1 MTALSEYP
9 AKNKSGRVK
18 LMNINNVKFEASYGT
33 AAQLRT
39 SDKPEIV
46 FAGKSNVGK
55 SSLINKFFNRKN
67 LARVSGVPG
76 KTTTINFF
84 LVDDVRIADLPGYGY
99 AKRADK
105 EKRRWGELME
115 AYFATERDIRLVVQ
129 LLDMRHEPTE
139 DDRTMLG
146 FLSDAGFPFI
156 CVLTKC
162 DKLNKT
168 EREKRRKAF
177 SENEYLADAIRIIE
191 ASAQN
196 GEGMAELKEIIEA
209 SLSEDFFESLSEEAE
224 EADESIVEAVEIPAA
239 PQKVK
244 VVRRKK

>member
-1 MTALSEYP
+1 
-9 AKNKSGRVK
+9 
-18 LMNINNVKFEASYGT
+18 MNINNVRFEASFGT
-33 AAQLRT
+33 ASQLRS

-84 LVDDVRIADLPGYGY
+84 VVDDVRIADLPGYGY
-99 AKRADK
+99 AKRSDN
-105 EKRRWGELME
+105 ERRRWGDLME
-115 AYFATERDIRLVVQ
+115 AYFAGERDIRLVVQ

-168 EREKRRKAF
+168 ERAKRRKAF
-177 SENEYLADAIRIIE
+177 EENEFLADAVKIIE

-196 GEGMAELKEIIEA
+196 GEGMEELKEIIE
-209 SLSEDFFESLSEEAE
+209 ESLLDDFIDKYYMAVDEEAGDAE
-224 EADESIVEAVEIPAA
+224 EEIPEEPEVIIPEPAKVT
-239 PQKVK
+239 PVK
-244 VVRRKK
+244 VRVSKRKK

>member
-1 MTALSEYP
+1 
-9 AKNKSGRVK
+9 
-18 LMNINNVKFEASYGT
+18 MNINNVKFEASFGT
-33 AAQLRT
+33 ASQLKA
-39 SDKPEIV
+39 SDMPEIV
-46 FAGKSNVGK
+46 FSGKSNVGK

-67 LARVSGVPG
+67 LAKVSAVPG

-99 AKRADK
+99 AKRADN
-105 EKRRWGELME
+105 ERRRWGELME
-115 AYFATERDIRLVVQ
+115 AYFAGERDIRLIVQ

-146 FLSDAGFPFI
+146 FLSEAGFPFI

-177 SENEYLADAIRIIE
+177 AENEYLSSAIKIIE

-209 SLSEDFFESLSEEAE
+209 SLEEDFLTEETQEVPAE
-224 EADESIVEAVEIPAA
+224 P
-239 PQKVK
+239 VK
-244 VVRRKK
+244 VAVVKRKKN

>member
-1 MTALSEYP
+1 
-9 AKNKSGRVK
+9 
-18 LMNINNVKFEASYGT
+18 MNINNVKFEASFGT
-33 AAQLRT
+33 ASQLRD
-39 SDKPEIV
+39 SSLPEIV
-46 FAGKSNVGK
+46 FSGKSNVGK

-99 AKRADK
+99 AKRPDA
-105 EKRRWGELME
+105 ERRRWGELME
-115 AYFATERDIRLVVQ
+115 AYFASDRSIKLVVQ

-139 DDRTMLG
+139 DDITMLG
-146 FLSDAGFPFI
+146 FLSEAGYPFV

-177 SENEYLADAIRIIE
+177 AENELLADAIKIIE

-196 GEGMAELKEIIEA
+196 GEGMNEIKEIIEK
-209 SLSEDFFESLSEEAE
+209 SLEDGFIESLYREDENKTAQAPLEAE
-224 EADESIVEAVEIPAA
+224 P
-239 PQKVK
+239 VK
-244 VVRRKK
+244 VQKAVAVAVKKKIRK

>member
-1 MTALSEYP
+1 
-9 AKNKSGRVK
+9 
-18 LMNINNVKFEASYGT
+18 MNINNVKFEASFGT
-33 AAQLRT
+33 AAQLKA
-39 SDKPEIV
+39 SDLPEIV

-84 LVDDVRIADLPGYGY
+84 TVDGIRMADLPGYGY
-99 AKRADK
+99 AKRADN
-105 EKRRWGELME
+105 ERRRWGELME
-115 AYFATERDIRLVVQ
+115 AYFATERNIKLVVQ

-139 DDRTMLG
+139 DDKTMLG
-146 FLSDAGFPFI
+146 FLAEAGFPFI

-168 EREKRRKAF
+168 ERLARRQAF
-177 SENEYLADAIRIIE
+177 SENEFLKPALAIIE

-196 GEGMAELKEIIEA
+196 GEGMLQLKEIIEKA
-209 SLSEDFFESLSEEAE
+209 V
-224 EADESIVEAVEIPAA
+224 ADELSPEESAPEEPSEPTPAV
-239 PQKVK
+239 VK
-244 VVRRKK
+244 AVRKKV

>member
-1 MTALSEYP
+1 
-9 AKNKSGRVK
+9 
-18 LMNINNVKFEASYGT
+18 MNINNVKFEASFGT
-33 AAQLRT
+33 ANQLRA
-39 SDKPEIV
+39 SDLPEIV

-84 LVDDVRIADLPGYGY
+84 TVDGIRMADLPGYGY
-99 AKRADK
+99 AKRADN
-105 EKRRWGELME
+105 ERRRWGELME
-115 AYFATERDIRLVVQ
+115 AYFATERNIKLVVQ

-146 FLSDAGFPFI
+146 FLAEAGFPFI

-168 EREKRRKAF
+168 ERLARREAF
-177 SENEYLADAIRIIE
+177 AQNEFLKPALAIIE

-196 GEGMAELKEIIEA
+196 GEGMQELKEIIEKA
-209 SLSEDFFESLSEEAE
+209 VSDELFPEEPAPSEPTP
-224 EADESIVEAVEIPAA
+224 AV
-239 PQKVK
+239 VK
-244 VVRRKK
+244 AVRKKV

>member
-1 MTALSEYP
+1 
-9 AKNKSGRVK
+9 
-18 LMNINNVKFEASYGT
+18 MNINNVKFEASFGT
-33 AAQLRT
+33 SSQLRK
-39 SDKPEIV
+39 SDMPEIV

-84 LVDDVRIADLPGYGY
+84 LVDGVRIADLPGYGY
-99 AKRADK
+99 AKRSDK

-115 AYFATERDIRLVVQ
+115 AYFASERNIRLVVQ

-139 DDRTMLG
+139 DDRTMLQ
-146 FLSDAGFPFI
+146 FLTDAGFPFI

-168 EREKRRKAF
+168 ERRKRREAF
-177 SENEYLADAIRIIE
+177 ESNPLLDAAFAIVE

-196 GEGMAELKEIIEA
+196 GEGMQQLKSIIEESLLDDADEEAAVQEAVVKDASAEENASEEPSAEKSAPEAPAELN
-209 SLSEDFFESLSEEAE
+209 
-224 EADESIVEAVEIPAA
+224 PA
-239 PQKVK
+239 PVQRVK
-244 VVRRKK
+244 VVKRKK